1 MPRIARVVA
10 SGLPHHVTQ
19 RGNNRC
25 EVFFD
30 DDDRRFYLWTLARY
44 GRKCGVAVW
53 GYCLMD
59 NHLHVL
65 AVPERA
71 ESLARCF
78 AGTSLIYTQRV
89 NKKQSRGGRL
99 WQNRFFS
106 CPVDRDEYLWPVLRY
121 IDSNPV
127 RAGKVRRA
135 LEYEW
140 SSARS
145 HAEETPDA
153 LLDIPGWLTAELRR
167 RQYRDYLRDEPEE
180 LTLQIRRATSTGRPL
195 GSPAFTATL
204 SSRLHRNL
212 GPKRPGR
219 PRKE

>member
-1 MPRIARVVA
+1 VA

-25 EVFFD
+25 PVFFD

-78 AGTSLIYTQRV
+78 ADTSLIYTQRV
-89 NKKQSRGGRL
+89 NKKQSRGG
-99 WQNRFFS
+99 
-106 CPVDRDEYLWPVLRY
+106 
-121 IDSNPV
+121 
-127 RAGKVRRA
+127 
-135 LEYEW
+135 
-140 SSARS
+140 
-145 HAEETPDA
+145 
-153 LLDIPGWLTAELRR
+153 
-167 RQYRDYLRDEPEE
+167 
-180 LTLQIRRATSTGRPL
+180 STV
-195 GSPAFTATL
+195 TT
-204 SSRLHRNL
+204 
-212 GPKRPGR
+212 
-219 PRKE
+219 